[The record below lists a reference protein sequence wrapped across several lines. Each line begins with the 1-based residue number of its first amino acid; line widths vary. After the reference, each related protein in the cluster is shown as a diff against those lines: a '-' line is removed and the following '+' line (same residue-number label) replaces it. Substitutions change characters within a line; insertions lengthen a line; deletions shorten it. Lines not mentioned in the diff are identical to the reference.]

1 MTRHMLHA
9 MDSLKVRVEELGRTV
24 LHTVVDA
31 TDAVMEN
38 NTELAK
44 RVIQGDSA
52 IDLEEVEVEEECLKV
67 LALHQP
73 VATDLRQLVGIL
85 KLNNDLERIGDL
97 AVSIAGHAGH
107 IHMPRDARLMDLMKR
122 LSRRSQEMLQLGLDC
137 LIHQDPELADRVCAA
152 DDDVDKLYS
161 IIRQETQEQLTG
173 EGARTREQVESL
185 MRFVSIARSLERIA
199 DHATNIAEDVIYM
212 VTGEIS
218 RHAGLRGLRSWK
230 QEPGSTP

>member
-9 MDSLKVRVEELGRTV
+9 LDSLKERVEELGRTV
-24 LHTVVDA
+24 LDSVVDA
-31 TDAVMEN
+31 TEAVMSGN
-38 NTELAK
+38 LDLAN

-73 VATDLRQLVGIL
+73 VATDLRLLVGIL

-97 AVSIAGHAGH
+97 AVSIAGHANS
-107 IHMPRDARLMDLMKR
+107 IHLPGDEKLVDLMKR

-137 LIHQDPELADRVCAA
+137 LIRQDGALAERVCAA
-152 DDDVDKLYS
+152 DDDVDELYS
-161 IIRQETQEQLTG
+161 IIRSETQSLLMNETRLEPRQI
-173 EGARTREQVESL
+173 EGL
-185 MRFVSIARSLERIA
+185 MRFVSVARSLERIA

-218 RHAGLRGLRSWK
+218 RHGSLRGLRPWK
-230 QEPGSTP
+230 GKE

>member
-9 MDSLKVRVEELGRTV
+9 LDSLKERVEELGRTV
-24 LHTVVDA
+24 LDSVVDA
-31 TDAVMEN
+31 TEAVMSGN
-38 NTELAK
+38 LDLAN

-73 VATDLRQLVGIL
+73 VATDLRLLVGIL

-97 AVSIAGHAGH
+97 AVSIAGHANS
-107 IHMPRDARLMDLMKR
+107 IHLPGDEKLVDLMKR

-137 LIHQDPELADRVCAA
+137 LIRQDGALAERVCAA
-152 DDDVDKLYS
+152 DDDVDELYS
-161 IIRQETQEQLTG
+161 IIRSETQSLLMNETRLEPKQI
-173 EGARTREQVESL
+173 EGL
-185 MRFVSIARSLERIA
+185 MRFVSVARSLERIA

-218 RHAGLRGLRSWK
+218 RHGSLRGLRPWK
-230 QEPGSTP
+230 GKE